1 MKKSEVSC
9 FRIFHSVPSLAAIIK
24 MSCSPDVI
32 CWQHKRQKRTP
43 FHYELRTSKSQWW
56 RCQQPRKY
64 KIVTGTSKVIIEKSH
79 NIWHLSW
86 FWAGLE
92 YWKEQFG
99 PIMYFEASSQE
110 STKLL
115 QVHPKPLYIEKS
127 HGAVGDF
134 YEIYLRF
141 GLVLSRLA
149 MLKKIL

>member
-1 MKKSEVSC
+1 MK
-9 FRIFHSVPSLAAIIK
+9 LAALEFFTVSHRLPPSSKWAAALMLSADSIK
-24 MSCSPDVI
+24 G
-32 CWQHKRQKRTP
+32 KK
-43 FHYELRTSKSQWW
+43 ELRSTMNYVCTSKSQWW
-56 RCQQPRKY
+56 RCQQPREY